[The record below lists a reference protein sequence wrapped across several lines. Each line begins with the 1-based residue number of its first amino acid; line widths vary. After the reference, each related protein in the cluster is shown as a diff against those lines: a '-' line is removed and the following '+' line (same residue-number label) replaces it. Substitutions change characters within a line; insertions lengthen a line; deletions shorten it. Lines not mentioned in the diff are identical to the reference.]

1 MLTDLGSSYTFPYS
15 GGRSTLWIHQ
25 VLHSD
30 SEAAH
35 ILGPRVAREGNPSPI
50 PLRTTAIDRATTGT
64 LMSSYLDS
72 D

>member
-1 MLTDLGSSYTFPYS
+1 M
-15 GGRSTLWIHQ
+15 WIHQ

-35 ILGPRVAREGNPSPI
+35 ILGPRVAREGNPSRI